1 VRGEVVTNMS
11 VECRVGVVGA
21 SKVGKSSLINAF
33 QGEIRTG
40 SRTVRSVGGRM
51 VAFRVVE
58 AQSNQFEVETID
70 NVDVLLLCFSVAA
83 PLSALPRHRPRTHQP
98 LVLVGCKADLRRK
111 PRLGEAQ
118 PLVAARQALALC
130 RHLGAVMY
138 VETEAGAPP
147 SVLAAFEVA
156 ALAHLGHF
164 PPARPPRATSPL
176 LGPESRASSVPR
188 LAVSSTDMPLS
199 TSVGT
204 DEFWER
210 FKSPVLR
217 RKTALQRLS
226 SLGSLGNISL
236 AGSTREL
243 GNLRQNR
250 QRQERRGSIEPLV
263 TIKCQRLNSDRR
275 REEVDIS
282 VPLAVYK
289 NLDTGQAP
297 GDRSGQSRA
306 RTSWQ
311 HLRRLV
317 RV

>member
-1 VRGEVVTNMS
+1 MS
-11 VECRVGVVGA
+11 VECRVAVVGA

-289 NLDTGQAP
+289 NLDTGHAP
-297 GDRSGQSRA
+297 GDKSGQSRA

>member
-1 VRGEVVTNMS
+1 MRGEVVTNMS

-111 PRLGEAQ
+111 PRYSEHHKAGVVHSCSSRLGEAQ

-147 SVLAAFEVA
+147 SVLAAFEVV
-156 ALAHLGHF
+156 ALALSYFINKAHIKNRTKPKSCRWQPLPILDTSHQ
-164 PPARPPRATSPL
+164 PALREPPPHSWVPSPVPAR
-176 LGPESRASSVPR
+176 SRDS
-188 LAVSSTDMPLS
+188 
-199 TSVGT
+199 
-204 DEFWER
+204 
-210 FKSPVLR
+210 
-217 RKTALQRLS
+217 Q
-226 SLGSLGNISL
+226 
-236 AGSTREL
+236 
-243 GNLRQNR
+243 
-250 QRQERRGSIEPLV
+250 
-263 TIKCQRLNSDRR
+263 
-275 REEVDIS
+275 
-282 VPLAVYK
+282 
-289 NLDTGQAP
+289 
-297 GDRSGQSRA
+297 
-306 RTSWQ
+306 
-311 HLRRLV
+311 
-317 RV
+317 

>member
-1 VRGEVVTNMS
+1 MRGEVVTNMS

-111 PRLGEAQ
+111 PRYSEHHKAGVVSSCSSRLGEAQ

-147 SVLAAFEVA
+147 SVLAAFEVVA
-156 ALAHLGHF
+156 FINKAHIKNRTKPKSCRWQPLPILDTSHQPALREPPPHSWV
-164 PPARPPRATSPL
+164 PSPVPAR
-176 LGPESRASSVPR
+176 SRDS
-188 LAVSSTDMPLS
+188 
-199 TSVGT
+199 
-204 DEFWER
+204 
-210 FKSPVLR
+210 
-217 RKTALQRLS
+217 Q
-226 SLGSLGNISL
+226 
-236 AGSTREL
+236 
-243 GNLRQNR
+243 
-250 QRQERRGSIEPLV
+250 
-263 TIKCQRLNSDRR
+263 
-275 REEVDIS
+275 
-282 VPLAVYK
+282 
-289 NLDTGQAP
+289 
-297 GDRSGQSRA
+297 
-306 RTSWQ
+306 
-311 HLRRLV
+311 
-317 RV
+317 